1 MKNSIRLLIFFFIFI
16 SLPIILESCSSI
28 YSVKDFS
35 SKEKLY
41 QDFNNSVNDKSI
53 NVKFINDSSLTIN
66 NGAVI
71 KNDTLYTIG
80 YRLDKKYG
88 KIALPEIKKINYT
101 GSDYKSATLLLK
113 NDEQINAGDINIAN
127 DTMEYSVTKKM
138 LVRTEVAPLDKI
150 KEASYK
156 NRWLGIPP
164 RFLIGTA
171 TGVVLGFIIASAI
184 DDGTQGGQSR
194 SGYFFVGSLPIGA
207 LVGIIWGWIDGYN
220 YIYQFNR

>member
-16 SLPIILESCSSI
+16 LESCSSI
-28 YSVKDFS
+28 YTVKDFP

-41 QDFNNSVNDKSI
+41 QDFNNSVKDKNI

-71 KNDTLYTIG
+71 KNDTLYSIG
-80 YRLDKKYG
+80 YRLDKNYRKV
-88 KIALPEIKKINYT
+88 ALSEIKKINYT
-101 GSDYKSATLLLK
+101 GIDYKSANLQLK

-127 DTMEYSVTKKM
+127 DTMEYSVTKKI
-138 LVRTEVAPLDKI
+138 LTQSEVAPLDKL

-171 TGVVLGFIIASAI
+171 TGIVLGLIIASAI
-184 DDGTQGGQSR
+184 DVGGQGGQSR
-194 SGYFFVGSLPIGA
+194 ASYFFVYSLFIGPV
-207 LVGIIWGWIDGYN
+207 VGIIWGWIDGYN

>member
-1 MKNSIRLLIFFFIFI
+1 MKNSIRLLAFVVIIF

-28 YSVKDFS
+28 YTVKDFP

-41 QDFNNSVNDKSI
+41 QDFNNSVKDKSI

-71 KNDTLYTIG
+71 ENDTLYSIG
-80 YRLDKKYG
+80 YRFDKKYER
-88 KIALPEIKKINYT
+88 IALSEIKKINYT
-101 GSDYKSATLLLK
+101 GSDYKSANLLLK

-127 DTMEYSVTKKM
+127 DTMEYSVTKKI
-138 LVRTEVAPLDKI
+138 LTQSEVAPLNKL
-150 KEASYK
+150 KEVSYK
-156 NRWLGIPP
+156 NHWLGIPP

-171 TGVVLGFIIASAI
+171 TGLVLGFILGSAI

-194 SGYFFVGSLPIGA
+194 ASYFFVGSLPIGA
-207 LVGIIWGWIDGYN
+207 LAGIIWGWIEGYN
-220 YIYQFNR
+220 YIYRFNP